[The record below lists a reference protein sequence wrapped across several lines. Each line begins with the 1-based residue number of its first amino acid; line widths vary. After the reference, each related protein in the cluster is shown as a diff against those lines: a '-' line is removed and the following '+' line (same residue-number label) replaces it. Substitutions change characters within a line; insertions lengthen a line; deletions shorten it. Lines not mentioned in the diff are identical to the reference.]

1 MELAKRVRPTKDM
14 YKIALKIALPA
25 MIETFFLTF
34 VGLVDSLM
42 VSSISSYAVAAVG
55 LTTQPKF
62 IGLALFMA
70 TGVSTSAIV
79 ARRYG
84 EKDRKSANA
93 TLITSLVFVT
103 IMSIIVSLV
112 FVFGA
117 DTIIRLCGSSKN
129 THDDAVA
136 YLKIIM
142 GGMIFNCI
150 QIAINSAQRGAGN
163 TKITMTTNVT
173 SNLVNVVFNYLLIG
187 GKFGFPALGIRGAAI
202 ATVLGTV
209 VSCIMSIISLLKKD
223 RFVSLIYIFKEKI
236 FPTINSFKILVR
248 FGYSIFLEQILLRIG
263 FAATAIMAANMG
275 DDAMAAHQ
283 VAMNMMGICFAFGD
297 GLQTAAVA
305 LIGKSLG
312 EKEYDKAK
320 GYGKVCQRIGR
331 IISIIL
337 SLLLFLLTRF
347 IMTAFF
353 PDKPQIVDIGV
364 MLGYIQ
370 IIIVLFQV
378 VGVIYMGCLRGAGD
392 NVFTATISAVSVT
405 IIRTVVSFTG
415 AYVFSLGILG
425 VWLGVLADQVTRF
438 IAGTIRFKK
447 GKWVNIKV

>member
-1 MELAKRVRPTKDM
+1 MEVAKKPKISKDT
-14 YKIALKIALPA
+14 YKKALKIALPA
-25 MIETFFLTF
+25 IIETFFITF

-84 EKDRKSANA
+84 EGRKKDANETLA
-93 TLITSLVFVT
+93 TTLIFTF
-103 IMSIIVSLV
+103 IMGIVMSLV

-117 DTIIRLCGSSKN
+117 DTIIRLCGSSSN
-129 THDDAVA
+129 THDDAVT
-136 YLKIIM
+136 YLQIIM
-142 GGMIFNCI
+142 GGMIFNCM
-150 QIAINSAQRGAGN
+150 QIAINAAQRGAGN

-187 GKFGFPALGIRGAAI
+187 GNFGFPALGVKGAAI

-209 VSCIMSIISLLKKD
+209 VSCIMSIVSLIKKE

-236 FPTINSFKILVR
+236 RPTFNAFKVLLK
-248 FGYSIFLEQILLRIG
+248 FGYSIFFEQLLLRVG

-275 DDAMAAHQ
+275 DDSMAAHQ
-283 VAMNMMGICFAFGD
+283 VAMNVMGICFSFGD

-312 EKEYDKAK
+312 ERLYDKAK
-320 GYGKVCQRIGR
+320 EYGKACQRLGAV
-331 IISIIL
+331 ISIAL
-337 SLLLFLLTRF
+337 SIALLLLANPL
-347 IMTAFF
+347 MTLFF
-353 PDKPQIVDIGV
+353 PTKSHIVDIGV
-364 MLGYIQ
+364 SIMRLQ
-370 IIIVLFQV
+370 IVIVLFQV
-378 VGVIYMGCLRGAGD
+378 STVIFMGCLRGAGD
-392 NVFTATISAVSVT
+392 NVYTATMSAVSVT
-405 IIRTVVSFTG
+405 VIRTVVSYVC
-415 AYVFSLGILG
+415 AYVFTLGIFG
-425 VWLGVLADQVTRF
+425 VWLGVLADQLTRF
-438 IAGTIRFKK
+438 IAGSIRFKQ